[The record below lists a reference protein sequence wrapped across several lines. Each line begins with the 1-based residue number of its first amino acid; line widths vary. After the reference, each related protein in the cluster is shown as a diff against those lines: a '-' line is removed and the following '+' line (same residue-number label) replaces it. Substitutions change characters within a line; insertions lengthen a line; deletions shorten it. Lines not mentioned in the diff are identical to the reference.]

1 MYSLFSLDKVLIVK
15 VLPASRSE
23 HADVRVEN
31 ASQYLIYCYTIE
43 RQLMRIM
50 AAKFV
55 DTSQWDFKRQLA
67 QDMWETSRH
76 ADALRTRA
84 LELRFPRR
92 DVDKKP
98 NADRLTLMAEYA
110 KSKDTEE
117 FIGGVYGALLPEL
130 LRTYQN
136 YLEQTDQL
144 DDAPTVFILRHI
156 AADKEGQ
163 IEHMRSLTE
172 QISPNLFAD
181 TSDWQDYLR
190 QLSASIGGISGLE
203 TFVPKPSDH
212 PLAGRPAYAVGRSV
226 QRDAR
231 WRPALFH
238 LPHENKFDVEGRKAW
253 QRIESLDKR
262 VAMQVWSAIS
272 HFNEIW
278 AAEVVAASIWDFD
291 NQPWD
296 FYLDLA
302 RWAWD
307 ETRHSTMGY
316 RALQGWGWDVPE
328 LIPWGNA
335 LYNAMGPMPPIQRLA
350 LLYFYEDSLLRAGVK
365 QIEIKIL
372 ESAQDDGGV
381 QDMDFDWA
389 DEAIHVSYGYTWL
402 RHLLGDSN
410 AGKTE
415 LTRLT
420 DEARDP
426 VARFVADHKDKPEA
440 KLAPYFDRLYDVI
453 SAMLKEIPDDH
464 LEFQWAPVVADDEV
478 LKAL

>member
-1 MYSLFSLDKVLIVK
+1 MVK
-15 VLPASRSE
+15 VLPASRAA

-31 ASQYLIYCYTIE
+31 ASRYLKRCYILE
-43 RQLMRIM
+43 RQLMRTL
-50 AAKFV
+50 AARFV
-55 DTSQWDFKRQLA
+55 DTSQWDFKRQLS

-76 ADALRTRA
+76 ADALRTRV
-84 LELRFPRR
+84 LELRYPRR
-92 DVDKKP
+92 DVDKKYDP
-98 NADRLTLMAEYA
+98 EMVTLAGEVA
-110 KSKDTEE
+110 KGRDSLE

-130 LRTYQN
+130 VRAYQTY
-136 YLEQTDQL
+136 LDQTDPL
-144 DDAPTVFILRHI
+144 DDGPTVYALRHVI
-156 AADKEGQ
+156 ADKQIQ
-163 IEHMRSLTE
+163 IERMRALAKRVA
-172 QISPNLFAD
+172 PGLFEETAP
-181 TSDWQDYLR
+181 WQDYIR
-190 QLSASIGGISGLE
+190 QCCAAFGGILGQE
-203 TFVPKPSDH
+203 AAIPFPADH
-212 PLAGRPAYAVGRSV
+212 AQAGKPAYELGRSV
-226 QRDAR
+226 QRDSR

-238 LPHENKFDVEGRKAW
+238 LPHENKYDVAGRKAW
-253 QRIESLDKR
+253 QRIEALDKR

-278 AAEVVAASIWDFD
+278 AAEVVAASMWDFD

-302 RWAWD
+302 RWSWD

-316 RALQGWGWDVPE
+316 RALEGWGWDVPD

-350 LLYFYEDSLLRAGVK
+350 LLYYYEDGLLRAGTK

-372 ESAQDDGGV
+372 ESAQDDGSV

-410 AGKTE
+410 AGKEE

-420 DEARDP
+420 DEARDI
-426 VARFVADHKDKPEA
+426 VARFVAEHKDNPEA
-440 KLAPYFDRLYDVI
+440 QLAPYFDRLHGVI
-453 SAMLKEIPDDH
+453 AAMLRDIPDDH
-464 LEFQWAPVVADDEV
+464 LEIQWAPVVADEET